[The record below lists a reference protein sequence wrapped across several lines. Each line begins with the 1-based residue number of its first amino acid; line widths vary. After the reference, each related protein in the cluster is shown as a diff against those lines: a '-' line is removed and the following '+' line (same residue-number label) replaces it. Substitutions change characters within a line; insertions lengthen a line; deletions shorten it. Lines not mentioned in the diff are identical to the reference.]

1 MRIHQAVLGLLIALA
16 FLRCGPGDETIS
28 RWQQVKD
35 RLTGVNVLTYHNDD
49 ALTGLNPNED
59 TLTPDG
65 VNANNFGQLFSF
77 PVDGYVYAQPLYMS
91 GLMIGGDIYNVIF
104 VATEHDSIYAF
115 DADGLVQDPLRK
127 RSFIDPD
134 VGTTTVPT
142 INVISRDIV
151 PEVGITGTPVIDGS
165 TGTLYVV
172 PKTKEVVDG
181 IAHFVQ
187 RLHALDVTSGS
198 DRTAPVD
205 IADTI
210 FDSPNYT
217 HNTPISVC
225 GRGQGSENGP
235 VEECPATDGKVV
247 KFNALRQ
254 LNRSALTLSGDR
266 VYVLWASHGDNPPYH
281 GWVVAFNKT
290 TLAIEAVFNVSPN
303 GRWGGIWQSG
313 AGLAVDVQNNL
324 YFSTGNGT
332 FSRNAMDPC
341 QFVTSP
347 CDPAYGDSVV
357 KVSTNLDLADYFT
370 PYN

>member
-28 RWQQVKD
+28 RWQQLKD
-35 RLTGVNVLTYHNDD
+35 RLTGVNVLTYHNDG

-59 TLTPDG
+59 TLTPDN

-77 PVDGYVYAQPLYMS
+77 LVDGYVYAQPLYMS
-91 GLMIGGDIYNVIF
+91 GLIIGGDIYNVVF
-104 VATEHDSIYAF
+104 AATEHDSIYAF
-115 DADGLVQDPLRK
+115 EADGLVTEPLWK
-127 RSFIDPD
+127 RSFIEPD
-134 VGTTTVPT
+134 AGRTTVPT
-142 INVISRDIV
+142 IDVISRDIV

-172 PKTKEVVDG
+172 PKTKEVVAG
-181 IAHFVQ
+181 VAHFVQ

-225 GRGQGSENGP
+225 GRGQGRGDGRVGAFP
-235 VEECPATDGKVV
+235 PKGGKVV

-254 LNRSALTLSGDR
+254 FNGPALTLPGAR
-266 VYVLWASHGDNPPYH
+266 VYVLWPPHGNNPPYH
-281 GWVVAFNKT
+281 GWVVAFNKA
-290 TLAIEAVFNVSPN
+290 TLAIEAVFNVSP
-303 GRWGGIWQSG
+303 
-313 AGLAVDVQNNL
+313 
-324 YFSTGNGT
+324 
-332 FSRNAMDPC
+332 
-341 QFVTSP
+341 
-347 CDPAYGDSVV
+347 
-357 KVSTNLDLADYFT
+357 
-370 PYN
+370 